1 MQSFRVIKPTAA
13 LVPYVRHYW
22 VLSDDALA
30 PVSERTLPVGCVQM
44 VFHRGR
50 QLFSLTEGR
59 LQPSSFISGQAF
71 GYSDVEST
79 GMLEMIVV
87 VFQPF
92 AAKAFL
98 HMPVSE
104 FRGMNVNTEETG
116 DPLLVDLG
124 RRIADMPDRVACIRL
139 IEEFLLSRLYAFPE
153 YNLKRVST
161 VLEAVNLH
169 PHIRTAQLAD
179 VACLS
184 NKQFGRVC
192 GVCRRYS
199 QGVSAHCADT
209 AGVVYSTM
217 PAGHFVCATGLR
229 MWFLRPIAH
238 D

>member
-50 QLFSLTEGR
+50 QLLSLTEGR

-104 FRGMNVNTEETG
+104 FRGH
-116 DPLLVDLG
+116 P
-124 RRIADMPDRVACIRL
+124 IFC
-139 IEEFLLSRLYAFPE
+139 LLSGER
-153 YNLKRVST
+153 
-161 VLEAVNLH
+161 
-169 PHIRTAQLAD
+169 
-179 VACLS
+179 
-184 NKQFGRVC
+184 
-192 GVCRRYS
+192 
-199 QGVSAHCADT
+199 
-209 AGVVYSTM
+209 
-217 PAGHFVCATGLR
+217 
-229 MWFLRPIAH
+229 
-238 D
+238 

>member
-1 MQSFRVIKPTAA
+1 MQSFRIIKPAAA

-50 QLFSLTEGR
+50 QLLSLTEGR

-98 HMPVSE
+98 HIPVSE
-104 FRGMNVNTEETG
+104 FRGMNVNTEETD
-116 DPLLVDLG
+116 DPQLVDLG
-124 RRIADMPDRVACIRL
+124 RRVADMPDQAACIRL
-139 IEEFLLSRLYAFPE
+139 FIAEMQENLALELRGLLRQHACRTCM
-153 YNLKRVST
+153 NANGIRNGVLKCCHDENSFFSSLKWWIAARNAAAT
-161 VLEAVNLH
+161 
-169 PHIRTAQLAD
+169 
-179 VACLS
+179 
-184 NKQFGRVC
+184 C
-192 GVCRRYS
+192 GSC
-199 QGVSAHCADT
+199 
-209 AGVVYSTM
+209 
-217 PAGHFVCATGLR
+217 P
-229 MWFLRPIAH
+229 
-238 D
+238 

>member
-22 VLSDDALA
+22 VLSDDVLA

-71 GYSDVEST
+71 GYSDGEST

-104 FRGMNVNTEETG
+104 FRGH
-116 DPLLVDLG
+116 P
-124 RRIADMPDRVACIRL
+124 IFC
-139 IEEFLLSRLYAFPE
+139 LLSGER
-153 YNLKRVST
+153 
-161 VLEAVNLH
+161 
-169 PHIRTAQLAD
+169 
-179 VACLS
+179 
-184 NKQFGRVC
+184 
-192 GVCRRYS
+192 
-199 QGVSAHCADT
+199 
-209 AGVVYSTM
+209 
-217 PAGHFVCATGLR
+217 
-229 MWFLRPIAH
+229 
-238 D
+238 

>member
-98 HMPVSE
+98 HMPCTSWD
-104 FRGMNVNTEETG
+104 G
-116 DPLLVDLG
+116 DYGISRLSLWKCLLFQQYLYQG
-124 RRIADMPDRVACIRL
+124 RNDRV
-139 IEEFLLSRLYAFPE
+139 
-153 YNLKRVST
+153 
-161 VLEAVNLH
+161 
-169 PHIRTAQLAD
+169 
-179 VACLS
+179 
-184 NKQFGRVC
+184 
-192 GVCRRYS
+192 
-199 QGVSAHCADT
+199 
-209 AGVVYSTM
+209 
-217 PAGHFVCATGLR
+217 
-229 MWFLRPIAH
+229 
-238 D
+238 